1 MKVRPVR
8 ELDRIDRLWSVHDVS
23 AYLGVPVGTIYSWR
37 SEGRGPV
44 GYRVGKYVRY
54 RPEDVRAWVAEQPAA
69 VAS

>member
-1 MKVRPVR
+1 MR

-23 AYLGVPVGTIYSWR
+23 TYLGVPVGTIYSWR

-54 RPEDVRAWVAEQPAA
+54 RPEDVRAWVAEQPAE